1 MEAQPAPQADQM
13 EITPYLAL
21 LPLPVAVVAQGQ
33 ILRPEQQEV
42 MAVLEVVARELLLA
56 APEILRQ

>member
-33 ILRPEQQEV
+33 TLRREQQEIMV
-42 MAVLEVVARELLLA
+42 ALGAVALELL
-56 APEILRQ
+56 PVETGIPRQ

>member
-1 MEAQPAPQADQM
+1 MEAQPAQLVDRLGVVL
-13 EITPYLAL
+13 YLAPSHL
-21 LPLPVAVVAQGQ
+21 LVAVVAQGQ
-33 ILRPEQQEV
+33 IPRPEQQEV